1 MADSRAAETL
11 APVAFEPA
19 SDSTSTPV
27 VDAAP
32 TPAPTPATAPVPE
45 SAPAPAPARPPA
57 PVRAPVGYVLGGGV
71 IPPTVLADL
80 VARGAKVRSVAS
92 AADLDEVP
100 RYRPSAAMD
109 EFVRMRA
116 MTCMFPGCDHPAT
129 ASDIDHTVPW
139 PAGPTHP
146 GNLNPK
152 CRKHHLL
159 KTFYGGP
166 DGWQDRQ
173 HPDGTIVW
181 TAPTGHTYISVP
193 ESRILFPRT

>member
-1 MADSRAAETL
+1 
-11 APVAFEPA
+11 
-19 SDSTSTPV
+19 
-27 VDAAP
+27 
-32 TPAPTPATAPVPE
+32 
-45 SAPAPAPARPPA
+45 
-57 PVRAPVGYVLGGGV
+57 
-71 IPPTVLADL
+71 
-80 VARGAKVRSVAS
+80 SV
-92 AADLDEVP
+92 
-100 RYRPSAAMD
+100 AMD

-129 ASDIDHTVPW
+129 ASDIDHTIPW

-173 HPDGTIVW
+173 QPDGTI
-181 TAPTGHTYISVP
+181 
-193 ESRILFPRT
+193 

>member
-1 MADSRAAETL
+1 
-11 APVAFEPA
+11 
-19 SDSTSTPV
+19 
-27 VDAAP
+27 
-32 TPAPTPATAPVPE
+32 
-45 SAPAPAPARPPA
+45 
-57 PVRAPVGYVLGGGV
+57 
-71 IPPTVLADL
+71 
-80 VARGAKVRSVAS
+80 
-92 AADLDEVP
+92 
-100 RYRPSAAMD
+100 MD

-129 ASDIDHTVPW
+129 ASDIDHTIPW

-146 GNLNPK
+146 GNLSPK

-173 HPDGTIVW
+173 QPDGTIVW

-193 ESRILFPRT
+193 GSRILFPRKVTDTPLPNPPPDTTDLDTSPAPGRGLMMPIRGRTRAQNLAQQIAYERTLNQADLEAAAAAQEAADRRREELRAAREAEGAAQAAEQRDIPPPR